1 MWGGRGDGP
10 KGCDGGGGVREF
22 GVSKP
27 MGSNGGDV
35 DDVDDVDEDDGD
47 FEDFEDDEVVMFEVA
62 ETKLPCSI
70 LISRRGT

>member
-1 MWGGRGDGP
+1 M
-10 KGCDGGGGVREF
+10 REF